1 MICHY
6 CGTEIKENSL
16 HCQNC
21 GAPLDSVTQQLI
33 RFRQETQSL
42 PSAESK
48 KRPVQPVRHSMEH
61 ALRSH
66 RILMIIAIGLAGA
79 IVVILL
85 LSLLL

>member
-16 HCQNC
+16 HCPNC
-21 GAPLDSVTQQLI
+21 GAPMDSVTQQLI
-33 RFRQETQSL
+33 SFREETQSL
-42 PSAESK
+42 PPAESK
-48 KRPVQPVRHSMEH
+48 KRQVQPVHHSAEH

-66 RILMIIAIGLAGA
+66 RILMIIAIGLACA

-85 LSLLL
+85 LSLLF